1 MRDKH
6 IGIIIQNQDKK
17 ILMYGDTCYIK
28 VKINEDDDI
37 NAIIAS
43 KVKRSVDLDRF
54 DIVNTYIYTPQSKL
68 VDLNIISDEEIT
80 MYLVEVCI
88 YHEEYNFIKT
98 DDLLDVISNP
108 SEIVFFKENFVDY
121 MIYKNAS
128 QSFIFNNI
136 LTLLN
141 LLVYYGFSIQFS
153 ETILLSL
160 LILIVCGYYAIGK
173 YIVPKFVKYLMKYK
187 VSINTMNN
195 LNYLSFFLLAFIL
208 IKTYVL

>member
-1 MRDKH
+1 MR
-6 IGIIIQNQDKK
+6 GIAPKANLISVK
-17 ILMYGDTCYIK
+17 ILDNKGKGNINNVYEAAIWLRKNKSRYNIK
-28 VKINEDDDI
+28 VANFSIGAPVYESQSDI
-37 NAIIAS
+37 SLLKEAI
-43 KVKRSVDLDRF
+43 
-54 DIVNTYIYTPQSKL
+54 
-68 VDLNIISDEEIT
+68 NIISDEEIT

-108 SEIVFFKENFVDY
+108 SEIDFFKENFVDY